1 MAKKTPEDHQS
12 NSRLGALG
20 ELVVQTF
27 LTEYCDFVYPT
38 QDKHPADIMFEL
50 SNAKYTVQV
59 KSRRETK
66 EGKYVF
72 ASEPSRSM
80 SNVYK
85 NYHTDILAFV
95 FFNKDHKLIFFQANT
110 SSQNYFTFSKNIIT
124 DTMEL
129 DSFQECLNQLNQIPV
144 LNPLFK

>member
-1 MAKKTPEDHQS
+1 MAKKTSEDHQS

-66 EGKYVF
+66 EGK
-72 ASEPSRSM
+72 
-80 SNVYK
+80 
-85 NYHTDILAFV
+85 
-95 FFNKDHKLIFFQANT
+95 
-110 SSQNYFTFSKNIIT
+110 
-124 DTMEL
+124 
-129 DSFQECLNQLNQIPV
+129 
-144 LNPLFK
+144 